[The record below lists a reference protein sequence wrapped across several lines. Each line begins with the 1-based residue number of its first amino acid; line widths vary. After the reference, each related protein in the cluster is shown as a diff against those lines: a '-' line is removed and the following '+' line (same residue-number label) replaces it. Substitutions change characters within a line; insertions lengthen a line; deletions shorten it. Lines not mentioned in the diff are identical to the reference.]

1 MNLKQ
6 KVKKQ
11 NLYRE
16 YLKTINGVLGLPQ
29 REIDILT
36 ILMEIDG
43 SFVPKSEIDIKDIT
57 STDNR
62 KYIMAESRMLKGNL
76 SKYLNTLRKKNF
88 LVKTEAGGYEILPS
102 LMPKVTD
109 NIIKISFILEIENE

>member
-36 ILMEIDG
+36 ILMAIDG
-43 SFVPKSEIDIKDIT
+43 SFVPKSNADLKDIT
-57 STDNR
+57 STDSR
-62 KYIMAESRMLKGNL
+62 KYIMIESRMLKGNL
-76 SKYLNTLRKKNF
+76 SRYLNILRKKKI
-88 LVKTEAGGYEILPS
+88 LVQNETGGYEVLPS
-102 LMPKVTD
+102 LMPKIV
-109 NIIKISFILEIENE
+109 NNAVEINFILEIENE

>member
-6 KVKKQ
+6 KVKKR

-16 YLKTINGVLGLPQ
+16 YLKTINGVLELPQ
-29 REIDILT
+29 RELDILT

-43 SFVPKSEIDIKDIT
+43 SFVPKSDIDLKDIT

-76 SKYLNTLRKKNF
+76 SKYLNTLRKKKF
-88 LVKTEAGGYEILPS
+88 LIKNEMGGYEVLS
-102 LMPKVTD
+102 TLMPKPINNV
-109 NIIKISFILEIENE
+109 IKISFTLEIEDE

>member
-6 KVKKQ
+6 KVKKR

-29 REIDILT
+29 RELDILT

-76 SKYLNTLRKKNF
+76 SKYLNTLRKKKF
-88 LVKTEAGGYEILPS
+88 LIKNEMGGYEVLS
-102 LMPKVTD
+102 TLMPKPINNV
-109 NIIKISFILEIENE
+109 IKISFTLEIEDE